1 MDESDPAFDSKWGF
15 NGLEFPAYETSESGL
30 VSWLLGLSFGL
41 ASDAAAP
48 EEFATNSVTSV
59 HEATNYLGVWIWDK
73 ETHDKQTCRFW
84 KRFEIPKGTR
94 VIHAQLRLTADNAF
108 TLFLDGRELGKGSDW
123 RTRQRV

>member
-1 MDESDPAFDSKWGF
+1 MRGVKVA
-15 NGLEFPAYETSESGL
+15 L

-94 VIHAQLRLTADNAF
+94 SYMPSFASPPTMPLLCFWTAANWEKAA
-108 TLFLDGRELGKGSDW
+108 TGARSACMI
-123 RTRQRV
+123 